1 MRLVRSCLFVIFL
14 APFLQAQS
22 FTVVSA
28 ASYQATLAPDSLA
41 SLFGANLAA
50 TSVSATLD
58 SNGQLPTQLGGIDVE
73 VDGQL
78 SPLIYV
84 SPLQINFLVPAGT
97 TPGTANVVVRS
108 IDTGSTRTST
118 MQVQAT
124 APGAFTAD
132 ASGKGAGSI
141 LNAVTYAP
149 GPFLVETQA
158 NGGDDKRTRL
168 SVYATGLRY
177 AGNPSH
183 DPTITN
189 VADSVQA
196 AGVDAAG
203 KRYAFVV
210 EYAGAAPGYFGLD
223 QVNLV
228 IPAELDGAGA
238 VSLAITADGRSTNI
252 VTFQVGSLPLDAVKL
267 NGITLSKSAVVGG
280 DTVIA
285 TITLNA
291 PARQV
296 GLPVSL
302 RASSPSAQIP
312 LSVTVPAGSASAQVT
327 ITTSSVTTAQNVT
340 ITAQT
345 NGVTQ
350 TAALEIDPANTP
362 QITTFQI
369 TPGSVQGGHAAS
381 GTITLNGSPAAGA
394 GAIQIASD
402 IGAAEPPASVT
413 VPFGGN
419 SVTFNIP
426 TAAVTAPQLATL
438 TATFGRST
446 KTAQLNIAP
455 VLQLTLKDDTIVGG
469 NSVNATVTLGE
480 AAPAGGVTLNVQSD
494 NRTIAQPPLTVSVPS
509 GQTSTAFTITTIP
522 VTVSRVVTIT
532 VTYAGSTQSVMLT
545 VNPPGTASV
554 SSLVISPDHV
564 TGGSPATGTVTI
576 GAPAPAG
583 GTSVNLLSN
592 AVIAAQVPLF
602 VTIPQGQT
610 SVKFTIN
617 TTHVASQQVVT
628 VTASAGG
635 VSRTATLTV
644 Q

>member
-1 MRLVRSCLFVIFL
+1 MRLVRSCLYLCLFASFL
-14 APFLQAQS
+14 PAQS

-41 SLFGANLAA
+41 SLFGANLTA

-58 SNGQLPTQLGGIDVE
+58 SNGQLPTQLGGVDVE

-108 IDTGSTRTST
+108 VDTGATRSAT
-118 MQVQAT
+118 MQVQGT

-149 GPFLVETQA
+149 APFLVETQE

-177 AGNPSH
+177 AGNPSR
-183 DPTITN
+183 DKSIAN
-189 VADSVQA
+189 VADNVQA
-196 AGVDAAG
+196 AGLDASG
-203 KRYAFVV
+203 KRYTFVV

-228 IPAELDGAGA
+228 LPAELDGAGT
-238 VSLAITADGRSTNI
+238 VSLEITADGRSTNV
-252 VTFQVGSLPLDAVKL
+252 VTFQVGVLPLDAVKL
-267 NGITLSKSAVVGG
+267 NGITLSKPAVVGG
-280 DTVIA
+280 DPVIA

-302 RASSPSAQIP
+302 RSSSPAAQIP
-312 LSVTVPAGSASAQVT
+312 LTVTVPAGSASVQAT
-327 ITTSSVTTAQNVT
+327 ITTSSVTTVQNVT

-345 NGVTQ
+345 NGVTE
-350 TAALEIDPANTP
+350 TAALEIDPVNTL
-362 QITTFQI
+362 QITTFQV

-381 GTITLNGSPAAGA
+381 GTVMLNGSPSAGA
-394 GAIQIASD
+394 GVVQVTSD
-402 IGAAEPPASVT
+402 IGDAEPPASVT
-413 VPFGGN
+413 IPFGGN

-426 TAAVTAPQLATL
+426 TAAVTAPQVATL

-480 AAPAGGVTLNVQSD
+480 AAPVGGVSLNIQSD

-522 VTVSRVVTIT
+522 VTVSRIVTIT
-532 VTYAGSTQSVMLT
+532 VTYAGSTQSAMLT

-554 SSLVISPDHV
+554 SSLIISPDHV
-564 TGGSPATGTVTI
+564 TGGSPATGTVTL
-576 GAPAPAG
+576 GAAAPVG
-583 GTSVNLLSN
+583 GTAVNLLSN
-592 AVIAAQVPLF
+592 AVIAAQVPLL
-602 VTIPQGQT
+602 VTVPQGQT
-610 SVKFTIN
+610 STKFTIT
-617 TTHVASQQVVT
+617 TTHVAAQQVVT

-635 VSRTATLTV
+635 VSKTATLTV